1 MIDLLLD
8 VGIAGLLVA
17 VWWDIR
23 RRFIS
28 KVIAPPEPPTI
39 SPPEPVEVL
48 APPVQPVVLLTPT
61 KRLSITHVKT
71 TNPDGS
77 VTYERQ

>member
-8 VGIAGLLVA
+8 VGIAGLIVA
-17 VWWDIR
+17 VWLDIR

-39 SPPEPVEVL
+39 SPPEPVEVPIPQ
-48 APPVQPVVLLTPT
+48 AQPVAVRAPT